1 MNNLVVNTT
10 KTMEYASNDFVY
22 MYSTN
27 NVYNVHGEDCAGG
40 GCTVKKGEADV
51 DEYPA

>member
-1 MNNLVVNTT
+1 MILQIYIVL
-10 KTMEYASNDFVY
+10 MMAFSAF
-22 MYSTN
+22 
-27 NVYNVHGEDCAGG
+27 GELCGG

>member
-1 MNNLVVNTT
+1 
-10 KTMEYASNDFVY
+10 MEYASNDFVICIVLI
-22 MYSTN
+22 MIFS
-27 NVYNVHGEDCAGG
+27 VWGGLCEG